1 MSVSSKSQS
10 LDSQKRE
17 RRNESQTHD
26 FKPINE
32 ALIFQAHL
40 LNTIEQSVIATDL
53 DGIVICWNRFAEHLY
68 GWSAAEALGR
78 NIMELVSPE
87 LSARQAEEVMAQV
100 RRGKSWTGE
109 FTAQRKDGT
118 LFPIQSVNSPI
129 YDDNETLIGIVGISH
144 DITERKRTE
153 KALRESEN
161 KYRTLVEQA
170 SDGIHTYDLEGNFLE
185 VNSKLCDMLGYTSEE
200 LLRLNVRDLVP
211 AEDLAA
217 DPIRFDEL
225 RAGNTLLRERW
236 LIRKDGTL
244 FPAEI
249 SGTMIKDGVL
259 QAIIR
264 DATQRKRA
272 DEALRNRENQLH
284 LITDAIPLLISYV
297 DKEHRYRFVN
307 RSYTEWFGKSREDV
321 IDKHLSEVL
330 GEAAYQA
337 ILPEVEKALSGE
349 EVIFE
354 RLVPYK
360 SGERFIRVNY
370 IPEFDSL
377 SGEVGGFHAFVQDIS
392 ESRRAEEALRKSEEW
407 LRSIFEASRDGILVE
422 EDEKIVYVNKSYVRL
437 FGYDAPEE
445 LIGET
450 VALVISPE
458 DTRRVLNYGKRR
470 LRGEQPLPPSQYE
483 FKGRRK
489 EGSRLEVEASVS
501 TSVVAGHT
509 YITTMIRDISE
520 RKRGE
525 SLLEA
530 QKQSLELVVKG
541 VPLVEVLTYL
551 ARVVEQQADAGGA
564 VASILLLDEQGRLRN
579 GASPSL
585 PEHYLQ
591 KIEGLKA
598 EPHVGTCSAAAASG
612 KIVVTPDLSVDQK
625 WDGLAHLP
633 LELGLQA
640 AWTMPIKARDGRV
653 LGTFGTYF
661 RQKREPTALERQV
674 VEILART
681 AALAI
686 ERKQDEEALRRS
698 HEELEARVRERTV
711 DLQKANDAL
720 QAEMLERRQAE
731 EARIEVLHQLVNAQE
746 EERRRI
752 ARDLHDQLGQQLT
765 VLRLNLDLLK
775 RTCHDAEMF
784 AQIGEVQKVARRIDA
799 DVDFLAWELRPSAL
813 DDLGIAA
820 ALDNYVRQ
828 WSKHFGIPVEFN
840 ADRFGKIALAPEAET
855 NLYRITQEALNNV
868 SKHAKAKG
876 VNVLLEPRGSSLML
890 IIEDDGVGFE
900 PGNHSLKEKGVSLGL
915 IGMQE
920 RAALVGGTLEIESAE
935 GVGTTIYAKV
945 PILSFGKGEKE

>member
-1 MSVSSKSQS
+1 MRASSKSQS
-10 LDSQKRE
+10 LDSQKQARQ
-17 RRNESQTHD
+17 SKSATLII
-26 FKPINE
+26 KPMND
-32 ALIFQAHL
+32 ALSFPAQL
-40 LNTIEQSVIATDL
+40 LNTIEQSVIATEL
-53 DGIVICWNRFAEHLY
+53 DGIVIYWNRFAEHLY
-68 GWSAAEALGR
+68 GWSAAEATGR
-78 NIMELVSPE
+78 NIMELISPE
-87 LSARQAEEVMAQV
+87 LSFRQAEEIMAQL
-100 RRGKSWTGE
+100 RRGESWTGE
-109 FTAQRKDGT
+109 FIARRKDGG

-129 YDDNETLIGIVGISH
+129 YDKGTLVGIVGISQ
-144 DITERKRTE
+144 DITERKKTE
-153 KALRESEN
+153 KALQESEN
-161 KYRTLVEQA
+161 KYRTLVGQA

-185 VNSKLCDMLGYTSEE
+185 VNSKLCEMLGYSSEE
-200 LLRLNVRDLVP
+200 LLRLNVKDLVP
-211 AEDLAA
+211 AADLAA
-217 DPIRFDEL
+217 DPIRFGEL
-225 RAGNTLLRERW
+225 RAGHTLLRERW

-249 SGTMIKDGVL
+249 SGTMMKDGVL

-264 DATQRKRA
+264 DISQRKRA
-272 DEALRNRENQLH
+272 EEALRNRENQLR

-297 DKEHRYRFVN
+297 DREHRYRFVN
-307 RSYTEWFGKSREDV
+307 RSYTEWFGKLREEV

-330 GEAAYQA
+330 GDAAYQSL
-337 ILPEVEKALSGE
+337 LPEVETVLSGE

-370 IPEFDSL
+370 IPEFEPST
-377 SGEVGGFHAFVQDIS
+377 GEVKGFYAFVQDIS
-392 ESRRAEEALRKSEEW
+392 ESKRAEEALRKSEEW

-422 EDEKIVYVNKSYVRL
+422 DEGKIIYVNKSYVRL

-445 LIGET
+445 LINQP

-458 DTRRVLNYGKRR
+458 DTERVLNFGKRR
-470 LRGEQPLPPSQYE
+470 RRGELPPSKYE
-483 FKGRRK
+483 FKGKRK
-489 EGSRLEVEASVS
+489 DETLIEVEASVS
-501 TSVVAGHT
+501 TTVIAEQT
-509 YITTMIRDISE
+509 YITTMLRDISG
-520 RKRGE
+520 RKRAE

-564 VASILLLDEQGRLRN
+564 VASILLLDEHGRLRN

-585 PEHYLQ
+585 PEYYLQ

-598 EPHVGTCSAAAASG
+598 EPHVGTCSAAAALG
-612 KIVVTPDLSVDQK
+612 KVVVTPDIAADRK
-625 WDGLAHLP
+625 WKGLAQLP
-633 LELGLQA
+633 LGLGLQA
-640 AWTMPIKARDGRV
+640 AWTMPINARDGRV

-661 RQKREPTALERQV
+661 RERREPTALERQV

-686 ERKQDEEALRRS
+686 ERKQDEDELRRS
-698 HEELEARVRERTV
+698 HKELEVRVRERTE
-711 DLQKANDAL
+711 DLQKANEAL
-720 QAEMLERRQAE
+720 QTEIQERRQAE

-765 VLRLNLDLLK
+765 VLRLNLELLK
-775 RTCHDAEMF
+775 RRCRDAETS
-784 AQIGEVQKVARRIDA
+784 AQISEVQKVARQLDA
-799 DVDFLAWELRPSAL
+799 DVDFLAWEMRPSAL

-828 WSKHFGIPVEFN
+828 WSKHFGIRAEFN
-840 ADRFGKIALAPEAET
+840 ADRFGKITLAPEVES

-868 SKHAKAKG
+868 SKHAKAGG

-890 IIEDDGVGFE
+890 IIEDDGIGFE
-900 PGNHSLKEKGVSLGL
+900 PSNHPLKEKGVSLGL

-920 RAALVGGTLEIESAE
+920 RAALAGGTLEIESAE
-935 GVGTTIYAKV
+935 GKGTTIYAKV
-945 PILSFGKGEKE
+945 PILAFRNGEKE

>member
-1 MSVSSKSQS
+1 MN
-10 LDSQKRE
+10 D
-17 RRNESQTHD
+17 
-26 FKPINE
+26 
-32 ALIFQAHL
+32 ALIFHAHL
-40 LNTIEQSVIATDL
+40 LNTIEQSIIATDL
-53 DGIVICWNRFAEHLY
+53 DGVVIYWNRFAEHLY
-68 GWSAAEALGR
+68 GWSAAETLGR
-78 NIMELVSPE
+78 NIMELTAPE
-87 LSARQAEEVMAQV
+87 LSSRQAEDIMAQL

-118 LFPIQSVNSPI
+118 LFPIQTVNSPI
-129 YDDNETLIGIVGISH
+129 YDDKETLIGIVGISH
-144 DITERKRTE
+144 DITERARTE

-161 KYRTLVEQA
+161 KYRTLVGQA
-170 SDGIHTYDLEGNFLE
+170 SDGIHTYDLAGNFLE
-185 VNSKLCDMLGYTSEE
+185 VNSKLCEMLGYTSEE
-200 LLRLNVRDLVP
+200 LLRLNVKDLVP
-211 AEDLAA
+211 AAELAA
-217 DPIRFDEL
+217 DPIRFGEL
-225 RAGNTLLRERW
+225 RAGKTLLRERR
-236 LIRKDGTL
+236 LIRKDGSI

-264 DATQRKRA
+264 DISQRKRA
-272 DEALRNRENQLH
+272 EEALRDRENQLR

-297 DKEHRYRFVN
+297 DPEHRYRFVN
-307 RSYTEWFGKSREDV
+307 RSYTQWFGKSREEVVDR
-321 IDKHLSEVL
+321 HLSEVL
-330 GEAAYQA
+330 GDAAYQSL
-337 ILPEVEKALSGE
+337 LPEVETALSGE
-349 EVIFE
+349 EVVFE

-370 IPEFDSL
+370 IPEFNL
-377 SGEVGGFHAFVQDIS
+377 STGEVEGFHAFVQDIS
-392 ESRRAEEALRKSEEW
+392 ESRRAEEALRKNEEW

-422 EDEKIVYVNKSYVRL
+422 DDGKIVYVNKSYVRL

-445 LIGET
+445 LINQP
-450 VALVISPE
+450 VALVISPGDAE
-458 DTRRVLNYGKRR
+458 RVLNFGKRR
-470 LRGEQPLPPSQYE
+470 LRGETPPSKYE
-483 FKGRRK
+483 FKGKRK
-489 EGSRLEVEASVS
+489 DETLIDVEASVS
-501 TSVVAGHT
+501 TSVIAEHT

-520 RKRGE
+520 RKRAE

-551 ARVVEQQADAGGA
+551 ARVVEQQADGSA
-564 VASILLLDEQGRLRN
+564 VASILLLDEHGHLHN

-612 KIVVTPDLSVDQK
+612 KIIITPDISADRK
-625 WDGLAHLP
+625 WDGLAQLP

-640 AWTMPIKARDGRV
+640 AWTMPINARDGRV

-661 RQKREPTALERQV
+661 RERREPTALERQV

-686 ERKQDEEALRRS
+686 ERKQDEDELRRS
-698 HEELEARVRERTV
+698 HKELEIRVRERTE
-711 DLQKANDAL
+711 DLQKANEAL
-720 QAEMLERRQAE
+720 QTQIQERRQAE

-752 ARDLHDQLGQQLT
+752 ARDIHDQLGQQLT
-765 VLRLNLDLLK
+765 VLRLHLEMLK
-775 RTCHDAEMF
+775 KMCRDAEMF
-784 AQIGEVQKVARRIDA
+784 AQISEVQKVARRLDA
-799 DVDFLAWELRPSAL
+799 DVDFLAWEMRPSAL

-820 ALDNYVRQ
+820 ALDNYLRQ
-828 WSKHFGIPVEFN
+828 WSKHFSIASEFN
-840 ADRFGKIALAPEAET
+840 ADRFGKITLAPEVET

-868 SKHAKAKG
+868 SKHAKASC
-876 VNVLLEPRGSSLML
+876 VNVLLEPRGDSLML

-900 PGNHSLKEKGVSLGL
+900 PIKHPLKEKGVSMGL

-920 RAALVGGTLEIESAE
+920 RAALAGGTLEIESAE
-935 GVGTTIYAKV
+935 GKGTTIYARV
-945 PILSFGKGEKE
+945 PILAFRNGEKV

>member
-1 MSVSSKSQS
+1 VN
-10 LDSQKRE
+10 D
-17 RRNESQTHD
+17 
-26 FKPINE
+26 
-32 ALIFQAHL
+32 ALIFHAHL
-40 LNTIEQSVIATDL
+40 LNTIEQSIIATDL
-53 DGIVICWNRFAEHLY
+53 DGVVIYWNRFAEHLY
-68 GWSAAEALGR
+68 GWSAAETLGR
-78 NIMELVSPE
+78 NIMELTAPE
-87 LSARQAEEVMAQV
+87 LSSRQAEDIMAQL

-118 LFPIQSVNSPI
+118 LFPIQTVNSPI
-129 YDDNETLIGIVGISH
+129 YDDKETLIGIVGISH
-144 DITERKRTE
+144 DITERARTE

-161 KYRTLVEQA
+161 KYRTLVGQA
-170 SDGIHTYDLEGNFLE
+170 SDGIHTYDLAGNFLE
-185 VNSKLCDMLGYTSEE
+185 VNSKLCEMLGYTSEE
-200 LLRLNVRDLVP
+200 LLRLNVKDLVP
-211 AEDLAA
+211 AAELAA
-217 DPIRFDEL
+217 DPIRFGEL
-225 RAGNTLLRERW
+225 RAGKTLLRERR
-236 LIRKDGTL
+236 LIRKDGSI

-264 DATQRKRA
+264 DISQRKRA
-272 DEALRNRENQLH
+272 EEALRDRENQLR

-297 DKEHRYRFVN
+297 DPEHRYRFVN
-307 RSYTEWFGKSREDV
+307 RSYTQWFGKSREEVVDR
-321 IDKHLSEVL
+321 HLSEVL
-330 GEAAYQA
+330 GDAAYQSL
-337 ILPEVEKALSGE
+337 LPEVETALSGE
-349 EVIFE
+349 EVVFE

-370 IPEFDSL
+370 IPEFNL
-377 SGEVGGFHAFVQDIS
+377 STGEVEGFHAFVQDIS
-392 ESRRAEEALRKSEEW
+392 ESRRAEEALRKNEEW

-422 EDEKIVYVNKSYVRL
+422 DDGKIVYVNKSYVRL

-445 LIGET
+445 LINQP
-450 VALVISPE
+450 VALVISPGDAE
-458 DTRRVLNYGKRR
+458 RVLNFGKRR
-470 LRGEQPLPPSQYE
+470 LRGETPPSKYE
-483 FKGRRK
+483 FKGKRK
-489 EGSRLEVEASVS
+489 DETLIDVEASVS
-501 TSVVAGHT
+501 TSVIAEHT

-520 RKRGE
+520 RKRAE

-551 ARVVEQQADAGGA
+551 ARVVEQQADGSA
-564 VASILLLDEQGRLRN
+564 VASILLLDEHGHLHN

-612 KIVVTPDLSVDQK
+612 KIIITPDISADRK
-625 WDGLAHLP
+625 WDGLAQLP

-640 AWTMPIKARDGRV
+640 AWTMPINARDGRV

-661 RQKREPTALERQV
+661 RERREPTALERQV

-686 ERKQDEEALRRS
+686 ERKQDEDELRRS
-698 HEELEARVRERTV
+698 HKELEIRVRERTE
-711 DLQKANDAL
+711 DLQKANEAL
-720 QAEMLERRQAE
+720 QTQIQERRQAE

-752 ARDLHDQLGQQLT
+752 ARDIHDQLGQQLT
-765 VLRLNLDLLK
+765 VLRLHLEMLK
-775 RTCHDAEMF
+775 KMCRDAEMF
-784 AQIGEVQKVARRIDA
+784 AQISEVQKVARRLDA
-799 DVDFLAWELRPSAL
+799 DVDFLAWEMRPSAL

-820 ALDNYVRQ
+820 ALDNYLRQ
-828 WSKHFGIPVEFN
+828 WSKHFSIASEFN
-840 ADRFGKIALAPEAET
+840 ADRFGKITLAPEVET

-868 SKHAKAKG
+868 SKHAKASC
-876 VNVLLEPRGSSLML
+876 VNVLLEPRGDSLML

-900 PGNHSLKEKGVSLGL
+900 PIKHPLKEKGVSMGL

-920 RAALVGGTLEIESAE
+920 RAALAGGTLEIESAE
-935 GVGTTIYAKV
+935 GKGTTIYARV
-945 PILSFGKGEKE
+945 PILAFRNGEKV

>member
-1 MSVSSKSQS
+1 VSASLKSQS
-10 LDSQKRE
+10 SDTRKQE
-17 RRNESQTHD
+17 RRNESEAPII
-26 FKPINE
+26 KPGND
-32 ALIFQAHL
+32 ALGFQAQL
-40 LNTIEQSVIATDL
+40 LDTIEQSVIATDL
-53 DGIVICWNRFAEHLY
+53 DGMVIYWNRFAEHLY
-68 GWSAAEALGR
+68 GWSAAEATGR
-78 NIMELVSPE
+78 NIIELVSSKPGLQDAE
-87 LSARQAEEVMAQV
+87 KIMARLN
-100 RRGKSWTGE
+100 RGKSWTGE
-109 FTAQRKDGT
+109 FMARRKDGT
-118 LFPIQSVNSPI
+118 AFPIQSVNSPI
-129 YDDNETLIGIVGISH
+129 YDDKGILTGIVGISH
-144 DITERKRTE
+144 DITERKKTE
-153 KALRESEN
+153 GALQESEN
-161 KYRTLVEQA
+161 KYRTLVGQA
-170 SDGIHTYDLEGNFLE
+170 SDGIHTYDFHGNILE

-200 LLRLNVRDLVP
+200 LLRLNVKDLVP

-236 LIRKDGTL
+236 LIRKDGTR

-264 DATQRKRA
+264 DISQRKRA
-272 DEALRNRENQLH
+272 EDALRNRENQLR
-284 LITDAIPLLISYV
+284 LITDAIPLLISYI
-297 DKEHRYRFVN
+297 DKKLRYRFVN
-307 RSYTEWFGKSREDV
+307 RSYTEWFGKSRREI

-330 GEAAYQA
+330 GNAAYQSL
-337 ILPEVEKALSGE
+337 LPEVKKVLSGE

-377 SGEVGGFHAFVQDIS
+377 TGEVKGFHAFVQDIS
-392 ESRRAEEALRKSEEW
+392 ESKRAEDALRKSEEG

-422 EDEKIVYVNKSYVRL
+422 DDEKIIYVNKSYVRL

-445 LIGET
+445 LIGQP

-458 DTRRVLNYGKRR
+458 DEKRVLNFGKRR
-470 LRGEQPLPPSQYE
+470 LRGKKPPSQYE

-489 EGSRLEVEASVS
+489 DGTRLEVEASVS

-520 RKRGE
+520 RNRAK

-541 VPLVEVLTYL
+541 VPLIEVLTYL

-564 VASILLLDEQGRLRN
+564 VASILLLDEHGRLHN
-579 GASPSL
+579 GASPNL

-598 EPHVGTCSAAAASG
+598 EPHVGTCSAAAALG
-612 KIVVTPDLSVDQK
+612 KIVVTPDIGADQK
-625 WDGLAHLP
+625 WEGLAHLP
-633 LELGLQA
+633 LELGIRA
-640 AWTMPIKARDGRV
+640 AWSMPIKARDGRV

-661 RQKREPTALERQV
+661 REHREPTALERQV

-686 ERKQDEEALRRS
+686 ERKRDEEELRRS

-720 QAEMLERRQAE
+720 QAEILERRQAE
-731 EARIEVLHQLVNAQE
+731 EARIEVLRQLVNAQE
-746 EERRRI
+746 EERGRI

-765 VLRLNLDLLK
+765 VLRLNLDMLK
-775 RTCHDAEMF
+775 RTCRDAETF
-784 AQIGEVQKVARRIDA
+784 EQIGEVQKVARQLDA
-799 DVDFLAWELRPSAL
+799 DVDFLAWQMRPSAL

-820 ALDNYVRQ
+820 ALDNYVKQ
-828 WSKHFGIPVEFN
+828 WSKHFGIAAEFN
-840 ADRFGKIALAPEAET
+840 ADRFGKITLAPEVET
-855 NLYRITQEALNNV
+855 NLYRITQEALNNI
-868 SKHAKAKG
+868 SKHAEAGG
-876 VNVLLEPRGSSLML
+876 VNVLLEPRGSFLML
-890 IIEDDGVGFE
+890 IIEDDGLGFE
-900 PGNHSLKEKGVSLGL
+900 PDKHTPKEKGVKGLGL

-920 RAALVGGTLEIESAE
+920 RAVLVGGTLEIESAKGE
-935 GVGTTIYAKV
+935 GTTIYARV
-945 PILSFGKGEKE
+945 PILSFEKGEKE